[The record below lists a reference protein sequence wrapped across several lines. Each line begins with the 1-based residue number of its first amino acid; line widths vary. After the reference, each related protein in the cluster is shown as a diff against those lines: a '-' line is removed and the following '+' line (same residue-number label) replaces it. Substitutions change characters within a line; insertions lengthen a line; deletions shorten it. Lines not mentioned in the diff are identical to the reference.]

1 MGKVN
6 ACEPSS
12 LRVVRSDKPK
22 TLTGLSQ
29 NGTAT
34 GLEAPESSRMG
45 HNVVGAQREPNPIA
59 SLVRN
64 VVSPYRSL
72 VSFSATR
79 SGRPVGKS

>member
-1 MGKVN
+1 MMGKVN
-6 ACEPSS
+6 VCEPSS

-34 GLEAPESSRMG
+34 GLEAPGSSRMG
-45 HNVVGAQREPNPIA
+45 MNVVGAQREPNPIV

-72 VSFSATR
+72 VGTGHPVP
-79 SGRPVGKS
+79 SG